1 MALRSEIG
9 TAYASQSRSA
19 TETTDG
25 AGARRESVLGSL
37 LIVAAFL
44 CVAVMSAFGK
54 AATGVPAAVV
64 VLFQSGISLLLLLPW
79 VLRHGIGGLRTTRL
93 PLHVVRALS
102 GLLSQALFFL
112 AVKSMALVDA
122 VLFVNAAPLFIPF
135 VALVWMKTRITPVVA
150 VGLVAGFVGVLL
162 ILRPSSA
169 ILGNPAALLAIGA
182 ALCSAIGL
190 VSVNR
195 LSSTDK
201 PDAILFYYFLISTSA
216 ASPFAIHGW
225 QMPAG
230 TEWGYLAG
238 IGVFMAFAQLFII
251 CAYQCATAERLAP
264 FNYSVVV
271 FSGLIGWLVWG
282 SVPGLLAV
290 TGIVLV
296 CAGGTIS
303 IVFGGSSG
311 KGHPIGQGHWTISGE
326 KQPE

>member
-1 MALRSEIG
+1 M
-9 TAYASQSRSA
+9 TDTTVASGPRDEA
-19 TETTDG
+19 
-25 AGARRESVLGSL
+25 VLGSL
-37 LIVAAFL
+37 LIVIAFL

-54 AATGVPAAVV
+54 AAAGVPTAVV

-79 VLRHGIGGLRTTRL
+79 ALRHGIGELRTTRL

-112 AVKSMALVDA
+112 AVKNMALVDA
-122 VLFVNAAPLFIPF
+122 VLLVNAAPLFIPF
-135 VALVWMKTRITPVVA
+135 VALVWLRTRITPVVA
-150 VGLVAGFVGVLL
+150 VGLIIGFVGVLL

-169 ILGNPAALLAIGA
+169 LFTNPAALLAIAA
-182 ALCSAIGL
+182 ALCSAIAL

-201 PDAILFYYFLISTSA
+201 PDAILFYYFLISTVA
-216 ASPFAIHGW
+216 AAPFAIHGW

-230 TEWGYLAG
+230 FEWGYLAG
-238 IGVFMAFAQLFII
+238 IGIFMALAQLFII
-251 CAYQCATAERLAP
+251 LAYQRATADRLAP

-282 SVPGLLAV
+282 NVPGLLAV

-296 CAGGTIS
+296 CAGGIIS
-303 IVFGGSSG
+303 IVFGGPSG
-311 KGHPIGQGHWTISGE
+311 KGHPIGQGHWTTSWE
-326 KQPE
+326 KQPA

>member
-1 MALRSEIG
+1 MTRRSEIV
-9 TAYASQSRSA
+9 TVYAPQSRSV
-19 TETTDG
+19 TETTA
-25 AGARRESVLGSL
+25 AGGPRAEAVVGSL
-37 LIVAAFL
+37 LIVIAFL

-54 AATGVPAAVV
+54 AAAGVPTAVV

-79 VLRHGIGGLRTTRL
+79 ALRHGIGELRTTRL

-112 AVKSMALVDA
+112 AVKNMALVDA
-122 VLFVNAAPLFIPF
+122 VLLVNAAPLFIPF

-150 VGLVAGFVGVLL
+150 AGLVIGFVGVLL

-169 ILGNPAALLAIGA
+169 LLANPAALLAIAA
-182 ALCSAIGL
+182 ALCSAIAL

-201 PDAILFYYFLISTSA
+201 PDAILFYYFLISTIA
-216 ASPFAIHGW
+216 ASPFAIYGW

-230 TEWGYLAG
+230 NDWGCLAG
-238 IGVFMAFAQLFII
+238 IGVFMALAQLFII
-251 CAYQCATAERLAP
+251 LAYQRATAERLAP

-271 FSGLIGWLVWG
+271 FSGLMGWLVWG
-282 SVPGLLAV
+282 NVPGLLAV

-296 CAGGTIS
+296 CAGGIIS
-303 IVFGGSSG
+303 IIFGGPSG
-311 KGHPIGQGHWTISGE
+311 KGHSIGQGHWNTSWE
-326 KQPE
+326 KQPV

>member
-1 MALRSEIG
+1 MTRRGEIVIVDE
-9 TAYASQSRSA
+9 ARSRSV
-19 TETTDG
+19 TETT
-25 AGARRESVLGSL
+25 ARSGARGEPALGSVL
-37 LIVAAFL
+37 IVVAFF
-44 CVAVMSAFGK
+44 CVAVMSALGK
-54 AATGVPAAVV
+54 AAAGVPTAAV

-79 VLRHGIGGLRTTRL
+79 ALRHGIGELRTTRL

-112 AVKSMALVDA
+112 AVKNMALVDA
-122 VLFVNAAPLFIPF
+122 VLLVNAAPLFIPF

-150 VGLVAGFVGVLL
+150 AGLVIGFVGVLL

-169 ILGNPAALLAIGA
+169 LLANPAALLAIAA
-182 ALCSAIGL
+182 ALCSAIAL

-201 PDAILFYYFLISTSA
+201 PDAILFYYFLISTIA
-216 ASPFAIHGW
+216 ASPFAIYGW

-230 TEWGYLAG
+230 NDWGCLAG
-238 IGVFMAFAQLFII
+238 IGVFMALAQLFII
-251 CAYQCATAERLAP
+251 LAYQRATAERLAP

-282 SVPGLLAV
+282 NVPGLLAV

-296 CAGGTIS
+296 CAGGIIS
-303 IVFGGSSG
+303 IIFGGPSG
-311 KGHPIGQGHWTISGE
+311 KGHSIGQGHWNTSWE
-326 KQPE
+326 KQPV